1 MSYLLIS
8 VLIAHIFLGTL
19 GIVFLTGYLLY
30 FFREDN
36 WGFLKRMSFAA
47 FISFVLSWIVG
58 GYYYVTYYGHAVK
71 PIILRGEF
79 AWAHKVLMETKEHIF
94 LFLPFL
100 SFALFIATYFG
111 KNMKDDKKTSYAY
124 ITLCFTTVS
133 IALLVTI
140 AGMVISGAV
149 GK

>member
-1 MSYLLIS
+1 MSYFLIS
-8 VLIAHIFLGTL
+8 LLVAHIFLGTL

-36 WGFLKRMSFAA
+36 SGFLKRMSFFA
-47 FISFVLSWIVG
+47 FVSFVLSWITG
-58 GYYYVTYYGHAVK
+58 GYYYVTYYGKTVK
-71 PIILRGEF
+71 PVILKGEF
-79 AWAHKVLMETKEHIF
+79 AWVHKVLMETKEHIF

-100 SFALFIATYFG
+100 AFALFIATYFG
-111 KNMKDDKKTSYAY
+111 KNIKDDKKLSYAFLGLFL
-124 ITLCFTTVS
+124 TMVS

-140 AGMVISGAV
+140 MGMVISGAV

>member
-1 MSYLLIS
+1 MSYFLIS
-8 VLIAHIFLGTL
+8 LLVSHIFLGTL

-36 WGFLKRMSFAA
+36 LGFLKRMSFFA
-47 FISFVLSWIVG
+47 FLSFVFSWIVG

-71 PIILRGEF
+71 PIILSGEF
-79 AWAHKVLMETKEHIF
+79 PWIHKVLMETKEHIF

-100 SFALFIATYFG
+100 AFVLFIATYFG
-111 KNMKDDKKTSYAY
+111 KNIKDDKKLSYSY
-124 ITLCFTTVS
+124 IGLCFTTVS
-133 IALLVTI
+133 VALLVTI
-140 AGMVISGAV
+140 MGMAISGAV